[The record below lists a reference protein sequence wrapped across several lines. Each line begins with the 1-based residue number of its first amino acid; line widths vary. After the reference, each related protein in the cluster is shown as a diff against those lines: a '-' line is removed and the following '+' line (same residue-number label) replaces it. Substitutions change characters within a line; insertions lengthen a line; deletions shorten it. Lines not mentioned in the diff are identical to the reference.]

1 MKLLDRAVYL
11 GPSLYADFP
20 VIRMRLDIGELERW
34 PSVRLGGPFIDGL
47 LEALPGLREHG
58 CSYGEPGGFV
68 RRLTE
73 DEGTWA
79 GHILEHVAI
88 ELQASTGEDITFG
101 KTRSTGEPGV
111 YDVVYEYEA
120 ERVGV
125 EAGRLG
131 VQLLQSLLPREL
143 RIPGLLPDG
152 FDFQAEYED
161 FIRFAQRTAFGP
173 STASLVRAAEDRSI
187 PWLRLNEYS
196 LVQLGHGKY
205 QQRIQATVTSKTPHI
220 AVEIA
225 SDKDETNQ
233 ILADLG
239 LPVPAQRLV
248 YSSAEAIQAAER
260 IGFPVVVKP
269 YNANHGRGVSLNL
282 SDGEHVAIAFDRARE
297 ISRGVIVEKFIAGFD
312 HRILVVDGEV
322 VAAAK
327 RVPGHVVGDG
337 TRTIEELVAEV
348 NRDPRR
354 GIGHEKILT
363 RIELDYQ
370 AERLMELLGYTKDT
384 VPPEGEVV
392 YLRSTGNLSTGGT
405 AVDVTDLMHPDNI
418 EMAVRAA
425 AAVGLDVAGVDFL
438 TADISQ
444 SHEDFG
450 GAICEVNAAPG
461 FRMHAFPSE
470 GRPRD
475 VAGAV
480 MDMLFPPGSPSRVPI
495 HAVTGTNG
503 KTTTVRMLAHIHK
516 LAGARV
522 GLATTDGVYV
532 DGRLTVA
539 GDMTGPASA
548 RLVLRDP
555 AVEVAVLETARGGIL
570 RAGLGFRRSDVS
582 ACLNVAADHLG
593 LGNVETLEELAEVK
607 RVVVDVATDTVV
619 LNADDP
625 LVLRMADYARATH
638 VCYVT
643 MSAQHSLVREHIR
656 AGGRAVVLEEGI
668 AGHMITVYDNGH
680 HIPLL
685 WAHLIPATVQGKALH
700 NVQNA
705 MFAAA
710 MAFSAKVKLEDIRHG
725 LRTFDSTFF
734 QAPGRLNFYDEH
746 PFRVLLDYAH
756 NAHAMEQVCG
766 VVKALEVPGRRIA
779 VLAAPGDR
787 RDEDII
793 AMARVTAGVFD
804 AYICRRDDNPRG
816 RGPTEVPALLARA
829 LVDAGVAPE
838 AVRQIPDEREAVDA
852 ALRGAAP
859 GDLVVLF
866 ADALQR
872 TWDQIVEYSPGGASK
887 PPVEDTGGPGTEA
900 SDAHAPAAKAPVAGA
915 AAVPPAPPGPVAV
928 GASGS
933 TAPGATLPAA
943 GPVPAATPPE
953 LPEPEGISPRRGE
966 RLIRDER
973 GVRLAREYED

>member
-11 GPSLYADFP
+11 GPSLYARFP
-20 VIRMRLDIGELERW
+20 VIRLRMDIGDLEDWPSMRLGRE
-34 PSVRLGGPFIDGL
+34 FIDAL

-101 KTRSTGEPGV
+101 KTRETGEPGV
-111 YDVVYEYEA
+111 YDIVYEYEA
-120 ERVGV
+120 ERVGI
-125 EAGRLG
+125 EAGRLAI
-131 VQLLQSLLPREL
+131 QLFQSLLPEEL
-143 RIPGLLPDG
+143 RTPGQLPAD
-152 FDFQAEYED
+152 FDFEAEYEE

-173 STASLVRAAEDRSI
+173 STASLVKAAEERDI

-196 LVQLGHGKY
+196 LVQMGHGKY

-220 AVEIA
+220 AVEIS
-225 SDKDETNQ
+225 SDKEETNR
-233 ILADLG
+233 ILGDLG
-239 LPVPAQRLV
+239 LPVPQQRLV
-248 YSSAEAIQAAER
+248 YSSSEAVRSAER

-269 YNANHGRGVSLNL
+269 FNANHGRGVSLNL
-282 SDGEHVAIAFDRARE
+282 TDAEHVRIAFERARE
-297 ISRGVIVEKFIAGFD
+297 ISRGVIVEKFITGFD
-312 HRILVVDGEV
+312 HRILVVNGEV

-337 TRTIEELVAEV
+337 KQTIEQLVAEV

-363 RIELDYQ
+363 RIEIDYQ
-370 AERLMELLGYTKDT
+370 AERLLELLHYTKDT
-384 VPPEGEVV
+384 VPEAGETV

-405 AVDVTDLMHPDNI
+405 AVDVTDVMHPDNR

-438 TADISQ
+438 TDDISQ
-444 SHEDFG
+444 SHKELG

-461 FRMHAFPSE
+461 FRMHAYPSE
-470 GRPRD
+470 GQPRD

-480 MDMLFPPGSPSRVPI
+480 MDMLFPPGTPSRVPI
-495 HAVTGTNG
+495 FAVTGTNG

-522 GLATTDGVYV
+522 GLATTDGVYL
-532 DGRLTVA
+532 DGQLTVP

-548 RLVLRDP
+548 RIVLRDP

-570 RAGLGFRRSDVS
+570 RAGLGFRRADVS

-593 LGNVETLEELAEVK
+593 LRDVNTLEELAEVK
-607 RVVVDVATDTVV
+607 RVVIDAAKDTVV

-625 LVLRMADYARATH
+625 LVLKMADYTEADH

-643 MSAQHSLVREHIR
+643 MSPHHALVREHIR

-668 AGHMITVYDNGH
+668 AGHMITIYDRGH

-685 WAHLIPATVQGKALH
+685 WSHLIPATVQGKALH

-710 MAFSAKVKLEDIRHG
+710 MAFSKDVKLEDIRHG

-756 NAHAMEQVCG
+756 NAHAMEQVCE
-766 VVKALEVPGRRIA
+766 VVKLLDVQGRRIA
-779 VLAAPGDR
+779 VLSAPGDR
-787 RDEDII
+787 RDEDIA
-793 AMARVTAGVFD
+793 AMAAATAGVFD
-804 AYICRRDDNPRG
+804 AYICRRDDNLRG
-816 RGPTEVPALLARA
+816 RGPDEVPQILARA
-829 LVDAGVAPE
+829 LTEAGVPAD
-838 AVRQIPDEREAVDA
+838 AVRTVSDEQAAVDA
-852 ALRGAAP
+852 ALRTAAS
-859 GDLVVLF
+859 GDLLVLF
-866 ADALQR
+866 ADALER
-872 TWDQIVEYSPGGASK
+872 TWEQIVEFSPHGAPPETSAADGAS
-887 PPVEDTGGPGTEA
+887 D
-900 SDAHAPAAKAPVAGA
+900 GA
-915 AAVPPAPPGPVAV
+915 AASKAKDGIAPVPGP
-928 GASGS
+928 
-933 TAPGATLPAA
+933 APGAILPD
-943 GPVPAATPPE
+943 
-953 LPEPEGISPRRGE
+953 LPDIALEPNQ

-973 GVRLAREYED
+973 GVRLARDYEDD